1 MAKKATTVR
10 AIDLYSGVGGWSLG
24 LRLAGV
30 EVVASYELWGPAN
43 ESGR

>member
-1 MAKKATTVR
+1 MGQGEGMAKKAKTVR

-30 EVVASYELWGPAN
+30 EVVAFL
-43 ESGR
+43 